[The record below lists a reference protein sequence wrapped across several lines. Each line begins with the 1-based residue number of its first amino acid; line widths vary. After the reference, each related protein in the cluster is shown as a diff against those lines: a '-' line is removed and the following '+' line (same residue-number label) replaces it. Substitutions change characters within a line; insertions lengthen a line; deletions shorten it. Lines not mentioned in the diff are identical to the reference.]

1 METGTA
7 TQQGNGLAV
16 ASMVLGIIGLVL
28 FWVPIMPYPLA
39 ILAVIF
45 GFVGLKKPV
54 GKGFS
59 VTGVITGLIT
69 LGLKLMFWI
78 GVAALGAS
86 TW

>member
-7 TQQGNGLAV
+7 TQKENGLAIT
-16 ASMVLGIIGLVL
+16 SMILGIVGLVF
-28 FWVPIMPYPLA
+28 FWVPFIPYPLA

-45 GFVGLKKPV
+45 GFVGMKKVV

-59 VTGVITGLIT
+59 VAGIVTGLIT

-78 GVAALGAS
+78 GVASLGTAG
-86 TW
+86 W